1 MKACFSDSVFYLK
14 SHRVFG
20 TADPK
25 RREHASVVSYF
36 VSERFLHGPLTS
48 RSRIQPVL
56 GNEWP
61 GPLDASALRGLRP
74 CPEQHK
80 LRQRRPLPAGICG
93 ARCRSLVALL
103 PLVPFLTGT
112 CARVQNRKGKFQFPS
127 TDAAF
132 GEKKA
137 RRLSGQRGPRER
149 SRPPLA
155 TLAPAAAP
163 CPGTPHPP
171 SPRRE
176 GSLARAGRAGP
187 LRRLPPPPPA
197 RQARVGLTAE
207 QEAAAEGAPEGGGHG
222 GCRRGPP
229 LSSGGAGA
237 AAPWH
242 RTLLPSQAGERGRP
256 ETLPPYPDRA
266 GRGGAGRR
274 AGTGLTAS
282 ERRGTSP
289 VPRSAQPSFS

>member
-1 MKACFSDSVFYLK
+1 MPLKACFSDSVFYLK

-103 PLVPFLTGT
+103 PLVPFLTET

-187 LRRLPPPPPA
+187 LRRLPPPPPRPPGPGRTHRRAGGSCRGRTGGRRPWRLPA
-197 RQARVGLTAE
+197 RASPQQRR
-207 QEAAAEGAPEGGGHG
+207 
-222 GCRRGPP
+222 CRRRRAMAP
-229 LSSGGAGA
+229 GA
-237 AAPWH
+237 AALAGRGAGPP
-242 RTLLPSQAGERGRP
+242 RNPSALPRP
-256 ETLPPYPDRA
+256 GGA
-266 GRGGAGRR
+266 GRGGVR
-274 AGTGLTAS
+274 A
-282 ERRGTSP
+282 P
-289 VPRSAQPSFS
+289 V